1 MDGSRVRAGEPRKS
15 ISSERTF
22 GSDLFDDRA
31 LEREL
36 LRLSGYVGGSLRRKQ
51 LQGRT
56 ITVKIRDNDFRTRTA
71 GHTLPDPVESD
82 AAIFSVAQNLFRELR
97 RKRRL
102 GVRLL
107 GVGISS
113 LVEGD
118 GPPQLDLFPS
128 EGAPEPERQRIVSR
142 VLDDLR
148 ERFGNEAI
156 LPGRMLESSV
166 ETRAT
171 PPIKPGRPERPASGT
186 ASSEGR

>member
-1 MDGSRVRAGEPRKS
+1 MEEAWLARWLGEPRARWLWERARGLDTSRVLPSEERKS

-22 GSDLFDDRA
+22 GSDLTDDRA

-36 LRLSGYVGGSLRRKQ
+36 LRLVGSVGGALRGKN

-56 ITVKIRDNDFRTRTA
+56 VTVKVRDRDFKTRQA

-82 AAIFSVAQNLFRELR
+82 ATIYSVALNLFQELR
-97 RKRRL
+97 RKRRV

-118 GPPQLDLFPS
+118 SPPQLDLFL
-128 EGAPEPERQRIVSR
+128 GAATAEPQKHRAISR

-148 ERFGNEAI
+148 GRFGEDAI
-156 LPGRMLESSV
+156 LPGSMLE
-166 ETRAT
+166 
-171 PPIKPGRPERPASGT
+171 
-186 ASSEGR
+186 